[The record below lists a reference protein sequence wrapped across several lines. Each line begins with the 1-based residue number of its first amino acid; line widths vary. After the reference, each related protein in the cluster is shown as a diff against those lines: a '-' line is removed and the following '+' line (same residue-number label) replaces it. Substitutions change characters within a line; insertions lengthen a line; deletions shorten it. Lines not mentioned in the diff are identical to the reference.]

1 MTFIA
6 SLTENGYWLFA
17 TRMVRMFAY
26 GLVSVVLA
34 LYLAA
39 AGLTENQIG
48 FLITFTL
55 IGDTAIALWLT
66 SRADRAGRRK
76 TLQVSAGLM
85 ILAGGVLALTQN
97 YWLALAAATLG
108 VLSPSGNE
116 VGAFLPVEQ
125 AALTQTI
132 SDEQRTSALAWYQLA
147 GSLATALGALAGGG
161 LAQVL
166 QNTGTVPLESY
177 RVVLAAYAGL
187 GALLLLMFTR
197 LTKNIEPPSSPALLP
212 AREKGALG
220 LHRSRNMVFK
230 LAALFSLDAFGGA
243 LVVQSFFAYWFHVRY
258 GVEPAGLGGIFFGAN
273 LLGGLSALA
282 AASLAKRIG
291 LINTM
296 VFTHL
301 PSNVLLM
308 LVPLMPTL
316 PLAVLVLLVRYSIS
330 QMDVPTRQSYTLAV
344 VEPDERSA
352 ASGVTSVARTV
363 GASFAPTLTGA
374 LLANPALASVPFFL
388 AGALK
393 IIYDLAL
400 WQSFRALKPPE
411 ELGS

>member
-1 MTFIA
+1 MTFITL
-6 SLTENGYWLFA
+6 LTEDGRWLFA

-34 LYLAA
+34 LYLAS

-55 IGDTAIALWLT
+55 IGDTLIALWLT

-85 ILAGGVLALTQN
+85 VLAGGVLALTQN

-177 RVVLAAYAGL
+177 RAVLATYAGL
-187 GALLLLMFTR
+187 GILLLLMFTR
-197 LTKNIEPPSSPALLP
+197 LTKNVEPLVAPSPATRPLNP
-212 AREKGALG
+212 G
-220 LHRSRNMVFK
+220 LHRSRNVVFK
-230 LAALFSLDAFGGA
+230 LATLFSLDAFGGA

-308 LVPLMPTL
+308 LVPLMPNL
-316 PLAVLVLLVRYSIS
+316 PLAVLVLLIRYSIS

-374 LLANPALASVPFFL
+374 LLANPALTSVPFFL

-400 WQSFRALKPPE
+400 WRSFRALKPPE
-411 ELGS
+411 EINKG

>member
-1 MTFIA
+1 MN
-6 SLTENGYWLFA
+6 LTLDGRWLMA

-26 GLVSVVLA
+26 GLISVVLV
-34 LYLAA
+34 LHLAA

-48 FLITFTL
+48 LLLTFTL
-55 IGDTAIALWLT
+55 IGDTVMALWLT
-66 SRADRAGRRK
+66 ARADRAGRRR
-76 TLQVSAGLM
+76 TLQMSAGLM

-97 YWLALAAATLG
+97 YWLALLAATLG
-108 VLSPSGNE
+108 VLSPSGGE

-132 SDEQRTSALAWYQLA
+132 ADEKRTSALAWYQLA
-147 GSLATALGALAGGG
+147 GSFATALGALAGGG

-166 QNTGTVPLESY
+166 QNTGSAPLESY
-177 RVVLAAYAGL
+177 RAVLMVYTGL
-187 GALLLLMFTR
+187 GVLLLLLFTR
-197 LTKNIEPPSSPALLP
+197 LSKNIESPSSPSLLP
-212 AREKGALG
+212 KREKGVFG

-230 LAALFSLDAFGGA
+230 LSTLFALDAFGGA
-243 LVVQSFFAYWFHVRY
+243 LVVQSFFAYWFHLRF
-258 GVEPAGLGGIFFGAN
+258 GVEPAVIGSIFFGAN
-273 LLGGLSALA
+273 VLGGLSALA
-282 AASLAKRIG
+282 AVLLAKRIG

-316 PLAVLVLLVRYSIS
+316 PLAVLVLLIRYSIS

-363 GASFAPTLTGA
+363 GAAFAPSLTGA
-374 LLANPALASVPFFL
+374 LLANPLLISTPFFL

-400 WQSFRALKPPE
+400 WRSFRALKPPE
-411 ELGS
+411 ER

>member
-1 MTFIA
+1 M
-6 SLTENGYWLFA
+6 LTPDGRWLMA

-48 FLITFTL
+48 LLLTLTL
-55 IGDTAIALWLT
+55 IGDTVIALWLT
-66 SRADRAGRRK
+66 ARADRAGRRR
-76 TLQVSAGLM
+76 TLQMSAGLM

-97 YWLALAAATLG
+97 YGLALLAATLG
-108 VLSPSGNE
+108 VLSPSGGE

-132 SDEQRTSALAWYQLA
+132 ADEKRTSALAWYQLA

-166 QNTGTVPLESY
+166 QNTGTAPLESY
-177 RVVLAAYAGL
+177 RAVLAAYAAL
-187 GALLLLMFTR
+187 GVLLLLMFTR
-197 LTKNIEPPSSPALLP
+197 LSKNVEPLVAPSPVTRPLT
-212 AREKGALG
+212 LG

-230 LAALFSLDAFGGA
+230 LSALFALDAFGSG
-243 LVVQSFFAYWFHVRY
+243 LVVQSFFAYWFYVRF
-258 GVEPAGLGGIFFGAN
+258 GVEPAMIGSIFFGVN
-273 LLGGLSALA
+273 FLSGLSALA
-282 AASLAKRIG
+282 AVWLAKKIG

-316 PLAVLVLLVRYSIS
+316 PLAVLLLLVRYSIS

-363 GASFAPTLTGA
+363 GAAFAPSLTGA
-374 LLANPALASVPFFL
+374 LLANPLLASTPFFL

-393 IIYDLAL
+393 IIYDLSL
-400 WQSFRALKPPE
+400 WRSFRALKPPE
-411 ELGS
+411 EIGK

>member
-1 MTFIA
+1 MTFIT
-6 SLTENGYWLFA
+6 SLTGDGRWLFA

-26 GLVSVVLA
+26 GFVSVVLA

-48 FLITFTL
+48 LLLTFTL
-55 IGDTAIALWLT
+55 IGDTVIALWLT
-66 SRADRAGRRK
+66 SHADRAGRRK

-85 ILAGGVLALTQN
+85 VLAGGVLALTQN

-132 SDEQRTSALAWYQLA
+132 SDEQRTSTLAWYQLA

-166 QNTGTVPLESY
+166 QNAGTVPLESY
-177 RVVLAAYAGL
+177 RAVLATYAGL
-187 GALLLLMFTR
+187 GILLLLMFTR
-197 LTKNIEPPSSPALLP
+197 LTYSVESRVIQPPATRPFS
-212 AREKGALG
+212 LG
-220 LHRSRNMVFK
+220 LHRSRNVVFK

-374 LLANPALASVPFFL
+374 LLANPVLASVPFFL

-411 ELGS
+411 EQNKG